1 VKLFGLDPGSSH
13 AACAGLD
20 AAASRP
26 RLIASRTWSVGH
38 TEALAEP
45 RPYMQKTIAGEWVPS
60 VDPATGL
67 PRMRTHRHAVTL
79 AEAESVAR
87 AIVAWL
93 VEHGA
98 THLLIERV
106 DRVAPGETI
115 GATTAMATGIA
126 HAAEL
131 GAIASALA
139 ANAGIQVA
147 TTTRQH
153 AHGVAIGG
161 SIKGRG
167 KRAEET
173 LSRDVDGW
181 DDRPR
186 EGTGEERRADHERD
200 ATVCALAAVRI
211 LRGEQPPPKPK
222 KVRRDRAPRAPL
234 TPEQEAARAERY
246 RKRLEA
252 IERKKL
258 GIRLRKPSH
267 AAEREAAVLAELR
280 ASAEPL
286 ATSELSRRT
295 GIGDDRVSDALA
307 VLGKRGEAVRVGR
320 AWRAASAPAT

>member
-1 VKLFGLDPGSSH
+1 MKLFGLDPGSSH

-106 DRVAPGETI
+106 DNVAPGETI
-115 GATTAMATGIA
+115 GATVAMATGIT

-131 GAIASALA
+131 GAAVSVLASDR
-139 ANAGIQVA
+139 GIQVA

-153 AHGVAIGG
+153 AYGRAVGG
-161 SIKGRG
+161 PIKGRG
-167 KRAEET
+167 KRAEEV
-173 LSRDVDGW
+173 LRAEVDGW
-181 DDRPR
+181 AERPR
-186 EGTGEERRADHERD
+186 EGAGEERRADHDRD
-200 ATVCALAAVRI
+200 ACVCALAAVKI
-211 LRGEQPPPKPK
+211 LRGEEPAKAPRKARASRRRGPPTPEELKARHEREARKAAKLEAKRNPK
-222 KVRRDRAPRAPL
+222 KRG
-234 TPEQEAARAERY
+234 
-246 RKRLEA
+246 RK
-252 IERKKL
+252 
-258 GIRLRKPSH
+258 SQV
-267 AAEREAAVLAELR
+267 AERESAILGALR
-280 ASAEPL
+280 ASVEPL
-286 ATSELSRRT
+286 TTSELSRRT
-295 GIGDDRVSDALA
+295 GFCDSLVSDALK
-307 VLGKRGEAVRVGR
+307 VIGERGEARRVGR
-320 AWRAASAPAT
+320 AWQAG